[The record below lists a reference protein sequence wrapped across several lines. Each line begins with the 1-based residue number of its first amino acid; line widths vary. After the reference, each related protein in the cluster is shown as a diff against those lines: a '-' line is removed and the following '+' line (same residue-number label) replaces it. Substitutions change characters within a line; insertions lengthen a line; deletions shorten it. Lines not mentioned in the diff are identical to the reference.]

1 MKTTIRCVWCAT
13 ETTYPI
19 SAATQTSSTP
29 STRASRMCDPTV
41 RLAAPPPCN
50 GHHCTS
56 PNAAT
61 TRATGEPGGIGWVEN
76 AHSLPHHTPNA
87 RAHWPVGPRAARWA
101 CGAAHVTDPSRGT
114 QGGTSAM
121 PTCGAERA
129 QHAPHGPV
137 AITHTPPPPG
147 GGGTVSAGW
156 GGDACRPHAG
166 GRGRV
171 LALRRGAPLARTPAG
186 HTCSREHDAHAEARG
201 VGHRHGLREHRP
213 DTPRLRGCQGAGRPC
228 RLFRLLSHLKVPGPL
243 GFFFFL
249 GQKEKKIH
257 WLSSLFF

>member
-1 MKTTIRCVWCAT
+1 MTEWELARTTPTMAWLAHLSCISSAGGGLENVKPTIRCVWCAT

-129 QHAPHGPV
+129 QHASHGPV
-137 AITHTPPPPG
+137 AIAHTPPPPP

-156 GGDACRPHAG
+156 GG
-166 GRGRV
+166 GRV
-171 LALRRGAPLARTPAG
+171 PPPRGW
-186 HTCSREHDAHAEARG
+186 
-201 VGHRHGLREHRP
+201 
-213 DTPRLRGCQGAGRPC
+213 QGARPRAAPGRAPRPNPC
-228 RLFRLLSHLKVPGPL
+228 RTHVQPRARRAR
-243 GFFFFL
+243 
-249 GQKEKKIH
+249 
-257 WLSSLFF
+257 